1 MIKPN
6 TVLRGTAAS
15 RGIAF
20 GRISFL
26 KRNPSNP
33 VKRPINDPV
42 AEVERFE
49 KARVHAISQLA
60 TLYEVSLE
68 KLGEQNAV
76 VFQIH
81 QMMLD
86 DPDYVS
92 SIRDLITK
100 EKVNAEYA
108 VDAVGHRFEEQF
120 KSMVGNDYMQGRA
133 ADVVDIS
140 RRIIEILMMHS
151 GQIKSK
157 TVQLDYDHG
166 PVIVATDDLAPSET
180 VQLDPDKVAGILT
193 SGGSARSHTVIFAKT
208 LAMPA
213 VICLA

>member
-100 EKVNAEYA
+100 
-108 VDAVGHRFEEQF
+108 
-120 KSMVGNDYMQGRA
+120 
-133 ADVVDIS
+133 
-140 RRIIEILMMHS
+140 
-151 GQIKSK
+151 
-157 TVQLDYDHG
+157 
-166 PVIVATDDLAPSET
+166 
-180 VQLDPDKVAGILT
+180 
-193 SGGSARSHTVIFAKT
+193 
-208 LAMPA
+208 
-213 VICLA
+213 